1 MLKSALT
8 IFALFLLLSGA
19 PHAHARAA
27 DEVGEVPF
35 KFEKGYVIVAG
46 KIKGKEPVEFIIS
59 TGAEFSTADISLAKK
74 YDLQGYY
81 TGVPPVTGRN
91 DRTISFT
98 KVPDVRVGPANAS
111 LDMLYGS
118 TAEASKATGR
128 EIFGVLGYDF
138 FKGRTVQFDFEKKV
152 MRFLDKEAAEALRGK
167 AAGASAAV
175 VLRMGERED
184 IFKRPLTLPLVEKV
198 MFNGKPARVMLDTG
212 VVAVVALSS
221 SAAKKLGFEP
231 PPEKGTARA
240 DSIQA
245 LELGPVK
252 LSAVPV
258 AIYPKGSPAEAR
270 LGDNGALAGSIFLQN
285 FVATFDFR
293 GKVVVLEHL

>member
-1 MLKSALT
+1 MQRLTLTTLAL
-8 IFALFLLLSGA
+8 IVLSCA
-19 PHAHARAA
+19 PCAAARAA
-27 DEVGEVPF
+27 EAAGEVPF
-35 KFEKGYVIVAG
+35 TFEKGYVIVPG
-46 KIKGKEPVEFIIS
+46 KIKGKEPVEFIVS
-59 TGAEFSTADISLAKK
+59 TGAENSTADMSLSLK
-74 YDLQGYY
+74 YNLQGYY

-98 KVPDVRVGPANAS
+98 KVPDVRVGPAVES

-138 FKGRTVQFDFEKKV
+138 FKGRTVQFDFAKRV
-152 MRFLDKEAAEALRGK
+152 MRFLDKEAAEALRAK
-167 AAGASAAV
+167 AAGASEAV
-175 VLRMGERED
+175 VLRMAERED
-184 IFKRPLTLPLVEKV
+184 MFKRLLTLPLVEKV

-212 VVAVVALSS
+212 VVAVVILSS

-231 PPEKGTARA
+231 PPEKGPARA

-245 LELGPVK
+245 LEFGPLK

-258 AIYPKGSPAEAR
+258 TIYPKGSPAEAR
-270 LGDNGALAGSIFLQN
+270 LGDNGALAGSVFLQN
-285 FVATFDFR
+285 FVATFDYR